1 MLFSMKRLLL
11 VLLITI
17 SNISVYGFPV
27 DTARVNRTFNLM
39 IEKGYTA
46 EAQREFFNAFPKTWH
61 EFWLTYGNI
70 PAFNNQKSKFGQH
83 MKDGLCRLDKIPT
96 DLFCDR
102 LISLGIAGT
111 VEADDVGRDLQD
123 LIITELKKN
132 PKLMMKCLS
141 RRYYTAYFPFWYFV
155 FNSLI
160 CHSDYVDLYEALRN
174 PELGFAEEYPTV
186 MSYMDQAFALS
197 CGKAR
202 FMEDLF
208 PSYTET
214 HK

>member
-1 MLFSMKRLLL
+1 MKRLLL

-46 EAQREFFNAFPKTWH
+46 ETQREFFNAFPKTWH

-70 PAFNNQKSKFGQH
+70 PAFNNQKSKFRQH
-83 MKDGLCRLDKIPT
+83 MKDGLCRLDSIPA
-96 DLFCDR
+96 DSFCDR

-123 LIITELKKN
+123 LIITELKKT
-132 PKLMMKCLS
+132 M
-141 RRYYTAYFPFWYFV
+141 
-155 FNSLI
+155 
-160 CHSDYVDLYEALRN
+160 
-174 PELGFAEEYPTV
+174 
-186 MSYMDQAFALS
+186 
-197 CGKAR
+197 
-202 FMEDLF
+202 
-208 PSYTET
+208 
-214 HK
+214 